1 MSGTQR
7 YMFFIDGS
15 NFLIELGKELGL
27 NIRAEKPP
35 LQSFRFAEMI
45 INDITHHLNNEYIIR
60 KYWFGSFLGDDAFGK
75 TLRQNLKSH
84 NFDPVMIKKK
94 HGKEKGVDISL
105 TKEMLVNAF
114 NNNFDVAFLIA
125 GDEDYLTLVQE
136 IKRYGTKIYGA
147 FFEHGLSDE
156 LEISFDSFR
165 LIQRHELIR
174 DNWDKISQEIDKE
187 IKSIKSK

>member
-1 MSGTQR
+1 MNSTQR
-7 YMFFIDGS
+7 YMFFIDGT

-45 INDITHHLNNEYIIR
+45 VNNITRHLNNDYIIR
-60 KYWFGSFLGDDAFGK
+60 KYWFGSYQGDVAFGK
-75 TLRQNLKSH
+75 ILRQTLKSY
-84 NFDPVMIKKK
+84 NFDPIIIKKK

-125 GDEDYLTLVQE
+125 GDEDYLTLVHE
-136 IKRYGTKIYGA
+136 VKRYGAKIYGA

-156 LEISFDSFR
+156 LQLSFDSFR
-165 LIQRHELIR
+165 IIKREELIKE
-174 DNWDKISQEIDKE
+174 NWEKISKEIDKE
-187 IKSIKSK
+187 IKKLK